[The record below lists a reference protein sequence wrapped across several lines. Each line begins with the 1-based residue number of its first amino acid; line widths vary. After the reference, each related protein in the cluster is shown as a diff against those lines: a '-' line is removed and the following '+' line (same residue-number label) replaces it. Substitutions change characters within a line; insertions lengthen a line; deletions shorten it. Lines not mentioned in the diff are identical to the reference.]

1 MFIVFLKGS
10 KISRI
15 TQSVFITRRTIDER
29 VMADYLSHE
38 GFSFVTRRFIIY
50 RLINLCLM
58 DDRCFP
64 LQDTSLVYWS
74 L

>member
-29 VMADYLSHE
+29 VMADCLSHDE
-38 GFSFVTRRFIIY
+38 FSFVTRKFIIY

-58 DDRCFP
+58 DDRSFP
-64 LQDTSLVYWS
+64 LQDTLLVYWS